1 MNQQYPRNPTAASV
15 KRLIEGKN
23 YFRHVEPEVVNAL
36 AATIEESNG
45 ILRPL
50 LVFPVPGGYEI
61 LDGVLRLRAAKQLG
75 YDIVPIKVV
84 TREEFEYSSD
94 IQAIISNVDW
104 VPLETDPEV
113 IIHGM
118 ERLVE
123 HFGTEAAEL
132 VVESL
137 DFMLVHNPQLTPEQK
152 GRVEAVLSRCQ
163 LTSQPDN

>member
-15 KRLIEGKN
+15 KRLVEGKN

-36 AATIEESNG
+36 AASIQESKG
-45 ILRPL
+45 IIRPI
-50 LVFPVPGGYEI
+50 LVMPVPGGYEI

-75 YDIVPIKVV
+75 LDIVPIKVV
-84 TREEFEYSSD
+84 SREESDYSRE
-94 IQAIISNVDW
+94 IQAIMNIDW

-123 HFGTEAAEL
+123 HFGAEAAEL

-137 DFMLVHNPQLTPEQK
+137 DFMMVHNPQLTPEQK

-163 LTSQPDN
+163 LTNQPDN

>member
-15 KRLIEGKN
+15 KRLFEGKN
-23 YFRHVEPEVVNAL
+23 YFRHVEPEMVNTL
-36 AATIEESNG
+36 ASSIQETKG

-50 LVFPVPGGYEI
+50 LVSPVPGGYEV

-84 TREEFEYSSD
+84 SREESDYSYE
-94 IQAIISNVDW
+94 IQAIMNVDW

-123 HFGTEAAEL
+123 HFGAEAAEL

-137 DFMLVHNPQLTPEQK
+137 DFLLVHNPELTPEHK
-152 GRVEAVLSRCQ
+152 GRVEAVLSRCN